1 MANYIAKFEN
11 ADKVI
16 KKSKVRK
23 YIAKYTSFNVAK
35 IYNPEHAW
43 MLHACKIGLVK
54 EDKRQKQ
61 INHVIDDIKRKEGA
75 LKYQKLLNM
84 NSPFKDQLNSIDG
97 ISPRRRLNKVRSI
110 HNTINFTDFDNAS
123 SREQNSM
130 YTLHLNHNKL

>member
-1 MANYIAKFEN
+1 
-11 ADKVI
+11 
-16 KKSKVRK
+16 
-23 YIAKYTSFNVAK
+23 
-35 IYNPEHAW
+35 

-61 INHVIDDIKRKEGA
+61 INNVIDDIKRKEGT